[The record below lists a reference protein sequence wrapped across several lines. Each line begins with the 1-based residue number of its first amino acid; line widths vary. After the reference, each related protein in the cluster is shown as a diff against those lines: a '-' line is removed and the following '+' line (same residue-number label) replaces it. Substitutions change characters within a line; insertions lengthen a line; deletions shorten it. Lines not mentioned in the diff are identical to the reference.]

1 MDFVKNVYI
10 EIVLIAGIIIYVLQY
25 IGGFSVNKFVEDNA
39 SFFRKLKEKDFE
51 FYLKAKYGDA
61 VDIDQAFNA
70 RLKNALLIAFL
81 AMLFQLKNFNYVSLI
96 IVIGFFLGGYK
107 LNYFELKSYYK
118 RHLHLIDTQ
127 LPYYL
132 KNLEIL
138 IQHYTVPVALGK
150 SLADAPEI
158 FQDGLHDLVEKI
170 NAGDSSIQPYM
181 DFAKEYPVRDSMR
194 MMRLLYRLG
203 LGKQERKQEQLL
215 TFSRD
220 VSALQQKAREA
231 RYKARLDHM
240 ESQTMKMLVCTGG
253 GVMVI
258 LVLAILQ
265 TFSGF

>member
-1 MDFVKNVYI
+1 MSISTNIYY
-10 EIVLIAGIIIYVLQY
+10 EIVIIAFIIVYVLQY
-25 IGGFSVNKFVEDNA
+25 IGGFSINKFVEDNA
-39 SFFRKLKEKDFE
+39 SYFRKLKEKDFE

-61 VDIDQAFNA
+61 VDIDVYFNS
-70 RLKNALLIAFL
+70 RLKNAFIYSFAVMLLTL
-81 AMLFQLKNFNYVSLI
+81 NNFNYLALLG
-96 IVIGFFLGGYK
+96 VIGAFLVGYK
-107 LNYFELKSYYK
+107 IPYFRLKSYYK
-118 RHLHLIDTQ
+118 SHLHLIDTQ

-150 SLADAPEI
+150 SLGDAPEI

-231 RYKARLDHM
+231 RYKARLDKM
-240 ESQTMKMLVCTGG
+240 EAQTMKMLVCTGA

-258 LVLAILQ
+258 LVLAIME

>member
-1 MDFVKNVYI
+1 MFSTLYF
-10 EIVLIAGIIIYVLQY
+10 EIAIVAAIILLIMQY
-25 IGGFSVNKFVEDNA
+25 IGGFNINKFVDDNA
-39 SFFRKLKEKDFE
+39 VYFQKLKEDDFE
-51 FYLKAKYGDA
+51 FLAKAKYGDA
-61 VDIDQAFNA
+61 INIEALFNS
-70 RLKNALLIAFL
+70 RLKNALIMSLVVGALFIAYFKNAVFFLI
-81 AMLFQLKNFNYVSLI
+81 LFALFFGMFKLPYLQLKN
-96 IVIGFFLGGYK
+96 
-107 LNYFELKSYYK
+107 YYK
-118 RHLHLIDTQ
+118 SHLHLIDTQ

-150 SLADAPEI
+150 SLGDAPEI

-231 RYKARLDHM
+231 RYKARLDKM
-240 ESQTMKMLVCTGG
+240 ESQTMKMLVCTGA

-258 LVLAILQ
+258 LVLAIMQ

>member
-1 MDFVKNVYI
+1 MGLFKGVYV
-10 EIVLIAGIIIYVLQY
+10 EILFIAGIIIYVLQY
-25 IGGFSVNKFVEDNA
+25 IGGFSVNKFVDDNA
-39 SFFRKLKEKDFE
+39 SYFRKLKEKDFE
-51 FYLKAKYGDA
+51 FYAKAKYGDS
-61 VDIDQAFNA
+61 VDIDVLFNA
-70 RLKNALLIAFL
+70 RLKNALLVAGIFAFYFL
-81 AMLFQLKNFNYVSLI
+81 NNFTYLSLI
-96 IVIGFFLGGYK
+96 IVLAAAAVMYK
-107 LNYFELKSYYK
+107 LSYFQLRSYYK
-118 RHLHLIDTQ
+118 GHLHLIDTQ

-138 IQHYTVPVALGK
+138 VQHYTVPVALGK
-150 SLADAPEI
+150 SLGDAPDI
-158 FQDGLHDLVEKI
+158 FQDGLHDLIEKI

-253 GVMVI
+253 GVMMI
-258 LVLAILQ
+258 LVLSIMQ
-265 TFSGF
+265 TFSGM

>member
-1 MDFVKNVYI
+1 MFKGVYI
-10 EIVLIAGIIIYVLQY
+10 EILFIAGIIIYVLQY
-25 IGGFSVNKFVEDNA
+25 IGGFSVNKFVDDNA
-39 SFFRKLKEKDFE
+39 SYFRKLKEKDFE
-51 FYLKAKYGDA
+51 FYAKAKHGDS
-61 VDIDQAFNA
+61 VDIDALFNA
-70 RLKNALLIAFL
+70 RLKNSLLVGGIVAFYFL
-81 AMLFQLKNFNYVSLI
+81 NNFTYMSLI
-96 IVIGFFLGGYK
+96 ITLAFSAGTYK
-107 LNYFELKSYYK
+107 LSYFQLKSYYK
-118 RHLHLIDTQ
+118 AHLHLIDTQ

-138 IQHYTVPVALGK
+138 VQHYTVPVALGK
-150 SLADAPEI
+150 SLGDAPEI
-158 FQDGLHDLVEKI
+158 FQDGLHDLIEKI

-253 GVMVI
+253 GVMMI
-258 LVLAILQ
+258 LVLSIMQ
-265 TFSGF
+265 SFSGM